1 MGRIGASL
9 SGIERAL
16 LNRLAE
22 STTAATLN
30 ALHIATGKRIN
41 APSDNPTT
49 FVKLA
54 SYQSRLSNVTAT
66 MANVTKA
73 SGTVSQTQAT
83 LDAMRTQLETIRT
96 ELVKDEG
103 RSLTTAQRAA
113 AQASIDQALAD
124 FAELVHTD
132 IDGKRLLDGS
142 ADFVVSGRKT
152 SQVSGLTVYST
163 NTLGSSGVTRTI
175 SGEVLQAA
183 TQAQLTYT
191 GSGTHPVAD
200 ATVNITGN
208 RGSASVTVETTDTI
222 DQVAEKFNNE
232 SHKTGITASVST
244 VGPNKVIAFSTVD
257 YGTDATMAITAA
269 TGAFAV
275 SGGNGDG
282 TDAGTNAIATINGH
296 LHSDTTTNGGTV
308 QGNSFDIGENGFHFE
323 IEFAPGFT
331 GDFDAMTVE
340 GGGVS
345 FALSTDL
352 DYRSTLAIPGMQP
365 ALVGGLS
372 GNLSQIGTG
381 GDYAGLDGNTSRAL
395 RIVDEALARLTVVEG
410 SVDGFQNAQVSSAS
424 GLLADLE
431 EDLQDTIVA
440 TDGYNEKE
448 EVLLLA
454 RNQELMSNAV
464 SGLAIL
470 DQQRLSIVSLIKH
483 IAGLD

>member
-9 SGIERAL
+9 SGIERVL

-41 APSDNPTT
+41 TPSDNPST

-73 SGTVSQTQAT
+73 SGMVNQTQAT
-83 LDAMRTQLETIRT
+83 LDAMRTQLENIRT
-96 ELVKDEG
+96 QLVKDED
-103 RSLTTAQRAA
+103 RSLSTAQRAA
-113 AQASIDQALAD
+113 AQANIDQALAD
-124 FAELVHTD
+124 FAELVQTD

-142 ADFVVSGRKT
+142 ADFVVSGRDT

-163 NTLGSSGVTRTI
+163 NTLGSSSVTQTI

-183 TQAQLTYT
+183 TQAELTYT
-191 GSGTHPVAD
+191 GDGTHPASD

-222 DQVAEKFNNE
+222 AEVAEKFNNE

-244 VGPNKVIAFSTVD
+244 VGPNEVITFTTVD
-257 YGTDATMAITAA
+257 YGTDATMAISAA
-269 TGAFAV
+269 TGTFAV
-275 SGGNGDG
+275 SGGSGDG

-308 QGNSFDIGENGFHFE
+308 QGNSFDISENGFHFE
-323 IEFAPGFT
+323 IEFAPDFT
-331 GDFDAMTVE
+331 GNFDAMTVE
-340 GGGVS
+340 GGGLT

-352 DYRSTLAIPGMQP
+352 GRRSTLAIPGMEP
-365 ALVGGLS
+365 AALGGLS
-372 GNLSQIGTG
+372 GNLSEIATG
-381 GDYAGLDGNTSRAL
+381 GDHAGLDGNTSRAI

-410 SVDGFQNAQVSSAS
+410 SVDGFQTAQVGSAS

-431 EDLQDTIVA
+431 EDLRDSIA
-440 TDGYNEKE
+440 ETDGYNEE
-448 EVLLLA
+448 EETLLLA
-454 RNQELMSNAV
+454 KNQELMVNAM
-464 SGLAIL
+464 SGLAVL
-470 DQQRLSIVSLIKH
+470 DQQRLSIVSLIQH